1 MVYFANLHD
10 CKAYI
15 PEMALEGA
23 GAAAAF
29 FQFTSQLNDVVHLV
43 KIASWTLRGYQKAN
57 RRA

>member
-23 GAAAAF
+23 GAAAAP
-29 FQFTSQLNDVVHLV
+29 FQLTSQLNDVVHPV
-43 KIASWTLRGYQKAN
+43 KIGH
-57 RRA
+57 